1 MTRCKECYN
10 NFYDK
15 HLIYPERGYPYCHIC
30 FDGRLSLVDKKR
42 FKPKH
47 KKDIPFIKRSINDS
61 EKTTDMI
68 MGALT
73 KRSNNFFKTGKY
85 E

>member
-15 HLIYPERGYPYCHIC
+15 YLIYPERGYPYCHIC
-30 FDGRLSLVDKKR
+30 FDGSLSPVDKKS

-47 KKDIPFIKRSINDS
+47 KKDILFIEKSIKKS
-61 EKTTDMI
+61 KKTTDTI
-68 MGALT
+68 MEALT
-73 KRSNNFFKTGKY
+73 KHSNNLLKSGKY